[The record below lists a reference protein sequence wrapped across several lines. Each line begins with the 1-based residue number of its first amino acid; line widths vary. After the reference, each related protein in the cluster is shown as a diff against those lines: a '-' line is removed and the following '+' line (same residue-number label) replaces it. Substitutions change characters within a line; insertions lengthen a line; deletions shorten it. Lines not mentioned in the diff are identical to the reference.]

1 MAQDDS
7 EDPQLRALAAGL
19 GQDYPRLHEKLAR
32 SGLLFVTA
40 RLTIAVGGL
49 VLAAVLLTEM
59 NGLGIGATYFAVILM
74 IIGVTESSRRAVQ
87 LAGLIK
93 GRRRSR

>member
-7 EDPQLRALAAGL
+7 EDPQLRAIAAGL
-19 GQDYPRLHEKLAR
+19 GQDYPRLHAKLAR
-32 SGLLFVTA
+32 SGLLFVAA

-49 VLAAVLLTEM
+49 ALAAVLLLEM

-74 IIGVTESSRRAVQ
+74 IIGVTETARRAIQ
-87 LAGLIK
+87 LVGLIK
-93 GRRRSR
+93 GHRRSR